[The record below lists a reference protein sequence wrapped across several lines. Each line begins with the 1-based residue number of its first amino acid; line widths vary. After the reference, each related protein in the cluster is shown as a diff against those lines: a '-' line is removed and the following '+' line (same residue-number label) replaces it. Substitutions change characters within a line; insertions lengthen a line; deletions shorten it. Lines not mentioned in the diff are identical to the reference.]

1 MNHWA
6 MLPPFVVMKGFRFVG
21 ADIDVVKLAARV
33 CKKHFRQI
41 KNHIFGTI
49 TLQKLGFR
57 PRFKMVLSFEAL
69 SQEVR

>member
-33 CKKHFRQI
+33 CKKHFGQI
-41 KNHIFGTI
+41 KKI
-49 TLQKLGFR
+49 TYL
-57 PRFKMVLSFEAL
+57 VL
-69 SQEVR
+69 